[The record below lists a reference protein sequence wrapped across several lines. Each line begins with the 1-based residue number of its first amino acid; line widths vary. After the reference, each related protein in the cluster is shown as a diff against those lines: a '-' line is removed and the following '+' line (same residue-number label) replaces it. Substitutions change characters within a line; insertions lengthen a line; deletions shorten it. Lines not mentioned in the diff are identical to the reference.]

1 MAVPELMAVMW
12 AGTRSYRIEPKFA
25 AVLTDDEL
33 RSITVPVL
41 LVTGSRSTV
50 IRPERARECARLLP
64 HGEAVVIDGGHGGFD
79 DDDKLNELIT
89 TFLSA
94 HDADRAA

>member
-1 MAVPELMAVMW
+1 MAVPELMAVMR

-33 RSITVPVL
+33 RSIAVPVL

-50 IRPERARECARLLP
+50 IRPERARGVRPPAT
-64 HGEAVVIDGGHGGFD
+64 AW
-79 DDDKLNELIT
+79 
-89 TFLSA
+89 
-94 HDADRAA
+94 